1 MHQDA
6 SIPTNTT
13 LDSETPE
20 ASFKACLAQR
30 DNSDMNTEDIL
41 TDPRYEAVPKS
52 TLSQGGAVVQA
63 EATTS
68 AAAVG
73 APPLP
78 EATAPRG
85 GQG

>member
-1 MHQDA
+1 MHQSQPILLWTVRPQRPHLTRVD
-6 SIPTNTT
+6 
-13 LDSETPE
+13 
-20 ASFKACLAQR
+20 QR